1 MVITNSSVSTFCTAG
16 YGDNA
21 VIGNGQFYI
30 MTNISTRNSGLVCD
44 GVVNEAT
51 AINNIKFTE
60 SFGPFKCL
68 LSGDLLIKGTGIIE
82 VNGDNIFCT
91 SSPIVNPGNVLVLI
105 NIASGNPRDYVG
117 ELSTFE

>member
-1 MVITNSSVSTFCTAG
+1 MSFLVALDLNNCTSLIVNTSVVIANSSVSTFCTAG
-16 YGDNA
+16 YGVNA

-60 SFGPFKCL
+60 FWS
-68 LSGDLLIKGTGIIE
+68 I
-82 VNGDNIFCT
+82 
-91 SSPIVNPGNVLVLI
+91 
-105 NIASGNPRDYVG
+105 
-117 ELSTFE
+117 